1 MRSIVLHAYAKW
13 LCWKSF
19 FFSNVDTYVE
29 LLSEIMIF
37 WFYRSLNICINIRN
51 AMASDTS

>member
-1 MRSIVLHAYAKW
+1 MLMLNGCVGRV
-13 LCWKSF
+13 F